1 MKQRSKILTALFLSA
16 SLAVTPAASVSVLAE
31 DLDFAAVEEIDVVPE
46 EEISDSEEV
55 STSTED
61 SVLAAD
67 ITTEDSDLTTGL
79 HLSQDSFRGTYRSI
93 RRKAAKRHGSEGEA
107 LRSGCIRRLLPTED
121 EEFRSAFPW
130 TVAAAENQE
139 CPREAWENPPPQVHI
154 CVQAFRSAFP
164 GQHLH
169 YAGSHST
176 EKRWFRSGWFLYAG
190 RQSAVRKEECN

>member
-67 ITTEDSDLTTGL
+67 ITTEDSDLTTDEFTADTSTFSADEADVFTSGETSEPGCL
-79 HLSQDSFRGTYRSI
+79 RSQNSFYQSFCYQQFRGCFRHVRYGQCCCHQTGRWHLSGKNAPDK
-93 RRKAAKRHGSEGEA
+93 RKQKLHGSH
-107 LRSGCIRRLLPTED
+107 R
-121 EEFRSAFPW
+121 
-130 TVAAAENQE
+130 
-139 CPREAWENPPPQVHI
+139 
-154 CVQAFRSAFP
+154 
-164 GQHLH
+164 
-169 YAGSHST
+169 
-176 EKRWFRSGWFLYAG
+176 
-190 RQSAVRKEECN
+190 

>member
-67 ITTEDSDLTTGL
+67 ITTEDSDLTT
-79 HLSQDSFRGTYRSI
+79 
-93 RRKAAKRHGSEGEA
+93 
-107 LRSGCIRRLLPTED
+107 D
-121 EEFRSAFPW
+121 EF
-130 TVAAAENQE
+130 TQ
-139 CPREAWENPPPQVHI
+139 CH
-154 CVQAFRSAFP
+154 
-164 GQHLH
+164 
-169 YAGSHST
+169 
-176 EKRWFRSGWFLYAG
+176 
-190 RQSAVRKEECN
+190 

>member
-67 ITTEDSDLTTGL
+67 ITTEDSDLTTDEFTADTSTFSADEADVFTSGET
-79 HLSQDSFRGTYRSI
+79 SEQDVSEARTHSIKVSVINSSGVVSGMYAMDSAVVTRQDDGTYLVRMHQTSVN
-93 RRKAAKRHGSEGEA
+93 RNYMALTDDKNKATNHEV
-107 LRSGCIRRLLPTED
+107 D
-121 EEFRSAFPW
+121 W
-130 TVAAAENQE
+130 YVA
-139 CPREAWENPPPQVHI
+139 
-154 CVQAFRSAFP
+154 
-164 GQHLH
+164 G
-169 YAGSHST
+169 
-176 EKRWFRSGWFLYAG
+176 
-190 RQSAVRKEECN
+190 

>member
-67 ITTEDSDLTTGL
+67 IRMSQKPELI
-79 HLSQDSFRGTYRSI
+79 LSKFLLSTVQG
-93 RRKAAKRHGSEGEA
+93 
-107 LRSGCIRRLLPTED
+107 LLPACTL
-121 EEFRSAFPW
+121 W
-130 TVAAAENQE
+130 TVLLSPDRTMALI
-139 CPREAWENPPPQVHI
+139 W
-154 CVQAFRSAFP
+154 
-164 GQHLH
+164 
-169 YAGSHST
+169 
-176 EKRWFRSGWFLYAG
+176 
-190 RQSAVRKEECN
+190 